1 MNVGAVIAR
10 LEALVPDER
19 AALRRLDSAAVADHA
34 EEKERL
40 FVLLSAAPESELR
53 PYAERLRVLAIE
65 LRHNCVLLMHAR
77 DCVRDA
83 LAAAGMAPARPAT
96 TRSGE
101 ARREPRFS
109 VRG

>member
-1 MNVGAVIAR
+1 MKVGAVIAR

-19 AALRRLDSAAVADHA
+19 AALRRLDSAAVADAA

-40 FVLLSAAPESELR
+40 FVLLAAAPEAELR
-53 PYAERLRVLAIE
+53 PFAERLRKLAVE

-83 LAAAGMAPARPAT
+83 LAAAGMAPVRPSS
-96 TRSGE
+96 TRPT
-101 ARREPRFS
+101 RREPRFT